1 MFESIRYFV
10 CDDTYTSR
18 WSQASNPAIEISTT
32 NYKVFVDLK
41 FIIMLIKLYMLISL
55 VFEDTKIEQDI
66 YQAINSSFPRR
77 IKISAKQ
84 IFITVKL

>member
-1 MFESIRYFV
+1 
-10 CDDTYTSR
+10 
-18 WSQASNPAIEISTT
+18 
-32 NYKVFVDLK
+32 
-41 FIIMLIKLYMLISL
+41 MLISL